1 MRGGQSRGMKL
12 LGTFVLFAVL
22 TACGGSSSA
31 PATTTR
37 GAVSSS
43 APTTSA
49 GASSTT
55 GAAQPGKAPENVC
68 KLVDAA
74 AVKVALPDATIDQDG
89 TTRCVYRTPANSVDQ
104 EIRLELSMLKGA
116 GYKDVAEYE
125 AGKAGLISQGAV
137 EKVPGIADSAYWNKL
152 NAELTFVKGERFGSV
167 EVHLSSKSADFNKNT
182 DKTKEKAAA
191 LAIAA
196 WAAPQV

>member
-1 MRGGQSRGMKL
+1 MKL
-12 LGTFVLFAVL
+12 LPALVLVAVL
-22 TACGGSSSA
+22 TACAG
-31 PATTTR
+31 
-37 GAVSSS
+37 SSS
-43 APTTSA
+43 APTTTSRSAPASATTSA
-49 GASSTT
+49 GPSSTT
-55 GAAQPGKAPENVC
+55 GAAQAGKQPENVC

-74 AVKVALPDATIDQDG
+74 AVKAALPDATIDQDG
-89 TTRCVYRTPANSVDQ
+89 TTRCVYRTPAKSVDQ
-104 EIRLELSMLKGA
+104 EIRLELHMLKGQ

-125 AGKAGLISQGAV
+125 AGQAGLISQGAV
-137 EKVPGIADSAYWNKL
+137 EKVPGIGDSAYWNKL

-191 LAIAA
+191 VAIAA